1 MLVLDGSYGHH
12 YQSSDQNNHYNGKS
26 SRYTTDNTSIELI
39 LYKRI
44 KNDYVI
50 IYLRL
55 EDISIVDV
63 HQYCACRRVKGI
75 YYSIAA
81 MVVV

>member
-44 KNDYVI
+44 KI
-50 IYLRL
+50 IM
-55 EDISIVDV
+55 S
-63 HQYCACRRVKGI
+63 
-75 YYSIAA
+75 
-81 MVVV
+81 